1 MDPPTDNE
9 TGRRCVLRCVQSS
22 FGYRD
27 APTGRLRRGA
37 VTGRRERGDEGS
49 GTAVA
54 HPGACQI
61 AGPGSGFSEVPVL
74 GCEPADPRAASCAQG
89 ARELDRDALS
99 YALGMGGLNLID
111 TRFDVR
117 TDAGGKDPDS
127 HSKTLRRYHQ
137 LLWSKPLPGGDIFD
151 LDAKLHH
158 KSDLGDFWLSSDSI
172 TPTYSAWGRPARL
185 VGVVGQVSP
194 MEMKAF
200 YDLACTVG
208 AYLVFPLP
216 VQVDGNWKQSINQRR
231 GIHGRICDRFDLTL
245 ECIRR
250 HYRGGTSP
258 LADNLVWYDAFFDLF
273 GDFPGYVD
281 HFLLNDLVDVDY
293 ASVNFLKAFDDFAG
307 DPLPAANVAEYQQ
320 YMSRSM
326 DFISARNERIAH
338 FASSEVHDR
347 T

>member
-1 MDPPTDNE
+1 
-9 TGRRCVLRCVQSS
+9 
-22 FGYRD
+22 
-27 APTGRLRRGA
+27 
-37 VTGRRERGDEGS
+37 
-49 GTAVA
+49 
-54 HPGACQI
+54 
-61 AGPGSGFSEVPVL
+61 
-74 GCEPADPRAASCAQG
+74 
-89 ARELDRDALS
+89 
-99 YALGMGGLNLID
+99 MGGLNLVD

-117 TDAGGKDPDS
+117 IDADDKDPDS

-137 LLWSKPLPGGDIFD
+137 LLWSKPVPGGDIFD

-158 KSDLGDFWLSSDSI
+158 KSELGEFWLSSDSI

-194 MEMKAF
+194 TEMKAF

-208 AYLVFPLP
+208 AYVVFPLP
-216 VQVDGNWKQSINQRR
+216 VQVDGEWKQSINQLR
-231 GIHGRICDRFDLTL
+231 GILGLISDRFDLTL

-250 HYRGGTSP
+250 HYLGGKSP
-258 LADNLVWYDAFFDLF
+258 LADNLVWYGDFFELF
-273 GDFPGYVD
+273 GDFRGYVD
-281 HFLLNDLVDVDY
+281 HFLLNDLVDVNY
-293 ASVNFLKAFDDFAG
+293 ASVKFLKYFDDFAG

-320 YMSRSM
+320 YVIRSM